1 MAEKKPRKGRTTK
14 DGRPWGFQ
22 PGNKIGPRFP
32 PGNIANPH
40 GRPRTKALKEAIERQ
55 LDKEVPLTLA
65 QSMGIPAGTKFLDA
79 LVSAAILRAM
89 QKGGAGYFRELAD
102 RLDGK
107 VPLPLRLGAQT
118 DDESLTELRLEIV
131 QARLPRPKDVVPD
144 RDDE

>member
-1 MAEKKPRKGRTTK
+1 MAEKKPRKGRMTK

-40 GRPRTKALKEAIERQ
+40 GRPRTKALKAAIEKA
-55 LDKEVPLTLA
+55 LDEEVPLALA
-65 QSMGIPAGTKFLDA
+65 QSMGIDPGTKFLDA
-79 LVSAAILRAM
+79 LVRAALLRAM
-89 QKGGAGYFRELAD
+89 QKGGSGYFRELAD
-102 RLDGK
+102 RVDGK

-144 RDDE
+144 RGDD